1 MHLEYVKGSTTVK
14 KLQEDKPSND
24 QKFNELISYNMD
36 TDFQDLESDLKN
48 LDAMMK
54 RKNAMDKRNKVI
66 YGGHGV
72 FPSQDKMDKLG
83 NIGKFKPQKQVNF

>member
-1 MHLEYVKGSTTVK
+1 
-14 KLQEDKPSND
+14 
-24 QKFNELISYNMD
+24 
-36 TDFQDLESDLKN
+36 
-48 LDAMMK
+48 MK

-83 NIGKFKPQKQVNF
+83 NIGKFKPQKQVNFQVWFVNFDSTS